1 MCCVKAFLFSIF
13 SLSAFSFQLSAFSSF
28 RVYWRPF
35 HMQPSEHTADAH
47 AAFTPVR
54 AVRFYIP
61 LVIQAVSQSF
71 TYPLVAMVV
80 SRGTGGV
87 SDFGAFAQGQ
97 SVFFL
102 LGAFGAGLLTT
113 GMVYGRTRLGF
124 ERFQRLNFLFVI
136 VIAALQLIL
145 SLPPFDHLV
154 FDRLLA
160 LEPGMQRIAR
170 DTLLYSIPASILF
183 LLRNPY
189 QAILYNARASSAA
202 NAATLGRIAATVLL
216 SYLFVRAGFV
226 GHIAGITAFTLPL
239 FGEYYASR
247 FLARATLAGLP
258 SNTARCAPMREQLL
272 FCIPLSFGGL
282 LLALSGFM
290 VAAFITRA
298 ADPVRMLPIHYV
310 AMGVVNPAC
319 FAAIR
324 MQAVVLAFPPN
335 DEAGAQTFRFAC
347 VAGLALA
354 GVLLLGQIPVL
365 AGGYF
370 GVIQNLPATD
380 IPLAMRVMLVACVL
394 PVLQTLRGHAEGL
407 AAWRKRPNAILA
419 GQAVY
424 LASLVCA
431 LFFFLTL
438 GVPGHLMGVWAI
450 AIAVAATFLT
460 IRMGL
465 MLGDLEDRVAE
476 FGPRRGEDG

>member
-1 MCCVKAFLFSIF
+1 M
-13 SLSAFSFQLSAFSSF
+13 
-28 RVYWRPF
+28 
-35 HMQPSEHTADAH
+35 HPSTHAADAH
-47 AAFTPVR
+47 ASFTPVR

-80 SRGTGGV
+80 SRGPGGV
-87 SDFGAFAQGQ
+87 ADFGAFAQGQ
-97 SVFFL
+97 AVFFL
-102 LGAFGAGLLTT
+102 LGALGAGLLTT

-124 ERFQRLNFLFVI
+124 ERFQRLSLLFIIVI
-136 VIAALQLIL
+136 VVMQLLL

-170 DTLLYSIPASILF
+170 DTLLYSIPANILF
-183 LLRNPY
+183 LLRTPY

-216 SYLFVRAGFV
+216 SYLFVHARFV
-226 GHIAGITAFTLPL
+226 GHIAGIIAFTLPV
-239 FGEYYASR
+239 FGEYYVSR
-247 FLARATLAGLP
+247 LLSRAILADLP
-258 SNTARCAPMREQLL
+258 QSEARCPSMREQFL

-290 VAAFITRA
+290 TAAFITRA

-324 MQAVVLAFPPN
+324 MQAVVLAFPP
-335 DEAGAQTFRFAC
+335 DDQAGAQTFRFAC

-354 GVLLLGQIPVL
+354 CVLLLGQIPAI

-370 GVIQNLPATD
+370 GVIQNLPAAD
-380 IPLAMRVMLVACVL
+380 IPLAMRVMLVACGL

-438 GVPGHLMGVWAI
+438 GVPGYLMGVCAI
-450 AIAVAATFLT
+450 AIAVTATFLT

-465 MLGDLEDRVAE
+465 LLGDLESRIAE
-476 FGPRRGEDG
+476 FGPRHGEEGDPP

>member
-1 MCCVKAFLFSIF
+1 
-13 SLSAFSFQLSAFSSF
+13 
-28 RVYWRPF
+28 
-35 HMQPSEHTADAH
+35 MQPSVQTADAH
-47 AAFTPVR
+47 AAFTPLR

-80 SRGTGGV
+80 SHGAGGV
-87 SDFGAFAQGQ
+87 ADFGAFAQGQ
-97 SVFFL
+97 AVFFL
-102 LGAFGAGLLTT
+102 LGSLGAGLLTT

-124 ERFQRLNFLFVI
+124 ERFQRLNLLFII
-136 VIAALQLIL
+136 VITALQLLL
-145 SLPPFDHLV
+145 SLPPFDRLV

-216 SYLFVRAGFV
+216 SSLFVRAGFV
-226 GHIAGITAFTLPL
+226 GHIAGLTAFTLPVL
-239 FGEYYASR
+239 GEYHASR
-247 FLARATLAGLP
+247 LLARAILAGLP
-258 SNTARCAPMREQLL
+258 PGDARAAPVREQLL

-282 LLALSGFM
+282 LLAISGFM

-310 AMGVVNPAC
+310 AMGLVNPAC
-319 FAAIR
+319 FAASRI
-324 MQAVVLAFPPN
+324 QAVVLAFPP
-335 DEAGAQTFRFAC
+335 DDRTGGQTFRFAC

-354 GVLLLGQIPVL
+354 GVLLLGQIPLL
-365 AGGYF
+365 ATGYF
-370 GVIQNLPATD
+370 GMIQNLPAAD
-380 IPLAMRVMLVACVL
+380 IPLAMQVMLVACIL

-431 LFFFLTL
+431 LFFFLTF
-438 GVPGHLMGVWAI
+438 GVPGHLMGVWGI

-465 MLGDLEDRVAE
+465 LLGDLEDRVAE
-476 FGPRRGEDG
+476 FNPRRGEDG